1 MFKSGVKSKRV
12 KSGRKK
18 YKIIEIPEFK
28 KLKKKKKNHVVTIS
42 VVKKSKNLQ
51 IRKIMWSPFSS

>member
-28 KLKKKKKNHVVTIS
+28 K
-42 VVKKSKNLQ
+42 
-51 IRKIMWSPFSS
+51 RKIMWSPFPS